1 MALNTQSFS
10 QLLSTMVTAVQG
22 AAATLV
28 DTTIGSILR
37 AVLEAVGAV
46 VLWLQGMLLQILS
59 LTRAATSNSSDLDS
73 WMADYGLTRLAA
85 VAASGSVT
93 FSRFTTTTQAVVP
106 IGATVQTQDGTQTYT
121 VTLDTTNPAYSSVQG
136 GYVLAVGVA
145 SVTVPVLANT
155 AGSAGNAAPGIINTI
170 TSTITGVSTVT
181 NALQFSNGAD
191 AETDTA
197 FRARFVTYI
206 ASLSEAT
213 KTAIGNAIAAIQP
226 GVSYLIVENLT
237 YAGAAQL
244 DYFYVVVDDGSGNP
258 PSSFIT
264 KVSNAVDA
272 VRPLTSTFGVYAPVV
287 VTANIVTTITT
298 ASGYTHSAVTALV
311 QAAIEAYVDALPL
324 GATLPLTRLDQIAY
338 DASPGVTNVTGT
350 TINGSTADL
359 TSTSVQ
365 VIKYGTV
372 TVN

>member
-73 WMADYGLTRLAA
+73 WMADYGLTRLPA
-85 VAASGSVT
+85 VAPSGSVT

-121 VTLDTTNPAYSSVQG
+121 VTLDTTNPAYSAVQG

-244 DYFYVVVDDGSGNP
+244 DYFYVVADDGSGNP